1 MPVRAIGA
9 RAILDFPD
17 EVNFGTCPVKV
28 KRMNL
33 KFKLVMH
40 CTSIDLVCSL
50 LPLWVFD
57 HGLSC
62 LNTNCAIYDIA
73 RRNVLIITIRGL
85 KG

>member
-40 CTSIDLVCSL
+40 CTSRAENNGQQVAGHDDWPNI
-50 LPLWVFD
+50 F
-57 HGLSC
+57 
-62 LNTNCAIYDIA
+62 
-73 RRNVLIITIRGL
+73 
-85 KG
+85 